1 MKKIAFVIYRSWAY
15 EIYNNILSLQHEMG
29 SYTSSILISNKERE
43 FSIAPESQD
52 LCPFYIIDTSNQ
64 EALSTLLKEHSVDAV
79 FFYGWSWIVK
89 EPVLSDYT
97 CLCLHPS
104 PLPKY
109 RGGSPIQ
116 HQIISGEKLSAVTV
130 IRMSEGIDDGD
141 IYSQIEMSLD
151 GSLAEI
157 FKRIVR
163 IGTEITL
170 QFLKEFDG
178 GEALY
183 FPQEGLDR
191 FVPLKRRNMAQSK
204 LDVQSLRRYSY
215 EELHNFVRAL
225 DDPYPNA
232 YLEFGNMRLFV
243 KEVIWRDSI
252 SENGVVLRKEDRI
265 PFANNKLYLKI
276 ADGYALISNYKVA

>member
-1 MKKIAFVIYRSWAY
+1 VKKIAFVIYRSWAY

>member
-29 SYTSSILISNKERE
+29 SYTSSIIISNKERE